1 MKTSVGPETYILPT
15 PVLVVCTYD
24 NRGRA
29 NAMTAAWG
37 GVCCS
42 RPPCVCV
49 SLRKATYSYGNI
61 MEREAYTVNIPSVH
75 HMKETDYFGTA
86 SGRDTDKIA
95 DTGLTPVRSELV
107 DAPYIEEFPVTLEC
121 KLVHTFELGLHTQFV
136 GEVVDAKAD
145 ELVLG
150 ENGRPDI
157 QKVKP
162 FSFALG
168 MRGYYQVGSYIGASH
183 STKKWE

>member
-1 MKTSVGPETYILPT
+1 MKKSIGSSTYIFPT

-24 NRGRA
+24 NQGKA

-42 RPPCVCV
+42 RPPCVYV

-61 MEREAYTVNIPSVH
+61 VEREAFTVNIPSIH
-75 HMKETDYFGTA
+75 HMKEADYFGVA
-86 SGRDTDKIA
+86 SGRDRDKFA
-95 DTGLTPVRSELV
+95 DTGLNPIKSKLV
-107 DAPYIEEFPVTLEC
+107 DAPYVQEFPLSLEC

-136 GEVVDAKAD
+136 GQVLDVKVDEV
-145 ELVLG
+145 VLG

-157 QKVKP
+157 EKVQP
-162 FSFALG
+162 FSFAPG
-168 MRGYYQVGSYIGASH
+168 MNRYYQVGSYIGDSH
-183 STKKWE
+183 RIKKWE